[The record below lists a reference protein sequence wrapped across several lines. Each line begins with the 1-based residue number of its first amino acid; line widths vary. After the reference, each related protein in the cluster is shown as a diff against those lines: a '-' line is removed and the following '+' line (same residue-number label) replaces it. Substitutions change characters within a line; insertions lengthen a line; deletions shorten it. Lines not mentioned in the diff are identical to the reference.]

1 MLNLA
6 DTAPALRSQ
15 SIFFAALGTATAV
28 PLLGL
33 GFGIELFHQD
43 TTNIFFAAL
52 WPIIAATGVG
62 HVAATAFFYADPG
75 FGRLI
80 REDRQR
86 FLLWPFLA
94 MAACYAVFSINTD
107 AWAIVLKLFFV
118 WQLYHYQRQNYGVI
132 AFAAQ
137 SGGFGPLP
145 KAMNLMLNLGAAGGV
160 CALLVDASI
169 GVAVF
174 AGSTVVLAYMLLIDP
189 RLRRNSRVLC
199 FTLLGWAFF
208 LPTLVSANPL
218 VSFWSYAIAHGA
230 QYLIFLAVLSTG
242 HRFALAGPAI
252 LVVISVATWVVF
264 DRLASAPATAAIYTG
279 IVMGHFLIDAKLWRM
294 RESTQ
299 RGLIRERFAF
309 IFGHPA

>member
-1 MLNLA
+1 MLDIT

-15 SIFFAALGTATAV
+15 SIFFSALGIATAL

-43 TTNIFFAAL
+43 TTYIFPAL
-52 WPIIAATGVG
+52 WGIMAATGVG

-86 FLLWPFLA
+86 FLLWPFIA
-94 MAACYAVFSINTD
+94 MVACYAVFSINTA
-107 AWAIVLKLFFV
+107 AWAIVSKLFIV

-137 SGGFGPLP
+137 SGGFGRLP
-145 KAMNLMLNLGAAGGV
+145 QAMNLMLNLGVAGGA
-160 CALLVDASI
+160 CALFVDTSI

-174 AGSTVVLAYMLLIDP
+174 AGSTAVLAYMLLIDP

-199 FTLLGWAFF
+199 FTLLGWAFL
-208 LPTLVSANPL
+208 LPTLVSADPL

-230 QYLIFLAVLSTG
+230 QYLIFLAVLSVG
-242 HRFALAGPAI
+242 HRFGLAGPVI
-252 LVVISVATWVVF
+252 LVFISVATWMVF
-264 DRLASAPATAAIYTG
+264 ACLLSAPATAAIYTG
-279 IVMGHFLIDAKLWRM
+279 IVMGHFLIDAKLWRL
-294 RESTQ
+294 REPTQ

>member
-1 MLNLA
+1 MSNIA
-6 DTAPALRSQ
+6 DTAATAQRTQ
-15 SIFFAALGTATAV
+15 SIFFVALGMATAV

-33 GFGIELFHQD
+33 GFGIELFHRD
-43 TTNIFFAAL
+43 TTSMLTAL
-52 WPIIAATGVG
+52 LPIIAATGVG
-62 HVAATAFFYADPG
+62 HVAATAFFYADPD
-75 FGRLI
+75 FGKLI

-94 MAACYAVFSINTD
+94 MVACYAAFSVNSAVWT
-107 AWAIVLKLFFV
+107 VVSTLFFV

-137 SGGFGPLP
+137 SGGFGRLP
-145 KAMNLMLNLGAAGGV
+145 KAMNLMLNLGVAGAV
-160 CALLVDASI
+160 CALVDRSI
-169 GVAVF
+169 GIAVF
-174 AGSTVVLAYMLLIDP
+174 AGSTAVLVYMLLTDP
-189 RLRRNSRVLC
+189 RLRRNARVLC

-208 LPTLVSANPL
+208 LPTLVSSDHL

-242 HRFALAGPAI
+242 HRFAVVGPVI
-252 LVVISVATWVVF
+252 LIGISVATWMVF
-264 DRLASAPATAAIYTG
+264 DRLANAPATAAIYVG
-279 IVMGHFLIDAKLWRM
+279 IVMAHFLIDAKLWRL
-294 RESTQ
+294 REPTQ